1 MSYFGLDPDSVIARI
16 RASSGPVR
24 VASLPQSVAS
34 GSLGLGAVSLASFAV
49 WAWCGQWLHA
59 NVGEL
64 GLYAACAVVLIGG
77 GGAAFSPLVI
87 GPDRP
92 RRFYGLFA
100 LALFLYAGVW
110 TGSYFSLRTKSG
122 ELLGSL
128 LGPAI
133 LGMTFANAFAAPGA
147 VRKVIAVL
155 FLTHGLGY
163 FAGQL
168 FYEKVH
174 GIPGMLLWGVTYGL
188 GFGAGIGYTLHTCQ
202 DAVRHRLKEIAAGGV
217 PPP

>member
-1 MSYFGLDPDSVIARI
+1 MNCFGLDPDSVVARI

-24 VASLPQSVAS
+24 VASLSQSVAS

-64 GLYAACAVVLIGG
+64 GLYAACAVVLIGA
-77 GGAAFSPLVI
+77 GGAALSPLVI
-87 GPDRP
+87 GPDRL
-92 RRFYGLFA
+92 RRFYGLFS

-110 TGSYFSLRTKSG
+110 TGSYFSLRTRSG

-147 VRKVIAVL
+147 ARNIIAVL
-155 FLTHGLGY
+155 FVGHAVGY
-163 FAGQL
+163 FAGEFL
-168 FYEKVH
+168 YHTFH
-174 GIPGMLLWGVTYGL
+174 GIPGMLLWGLAYGF
-188 GFGAGIGYTLHTCQ
+188 GFGAGIGYTLHACQ
-202 DAVRHRLKEIAAGGV
+202 EAVRNRLKDMAG
-217 PPP
+217 PAIPAR